1 MIISLGSSG
10 DFVGKGRGGVD
21 HGERPQRLGCEED
34 GEGCFI
40 VRFSPFDFDIRD
52 VAVCRLESY
61 YNRDFDKLIRGAPG
75 GIA

>member
-1 MIISLGSSG
+1 MIISLGASG
-10 DFVGKGRGGVD
+10 DFVRKGRGGVD
-21 HGERPQRLGCEED
+21 HGERPQCLGCEED
-34 GEGCFI
+34 GEGCLGF
-40 VRFSPFDFDIRD
+40 FPFDFDFDVRD